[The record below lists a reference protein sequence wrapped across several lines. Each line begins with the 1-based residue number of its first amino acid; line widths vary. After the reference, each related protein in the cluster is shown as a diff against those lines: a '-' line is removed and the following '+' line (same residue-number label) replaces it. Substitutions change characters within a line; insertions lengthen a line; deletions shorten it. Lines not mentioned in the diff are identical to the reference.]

1 MTRVAKKTRK
11 VVLGAPDGRITPR
24 AGLHLVAKLD
34 KLLGITATIDGA
46 GPPFKRRQRGL
57 MLGGVMMALAETM
70 LAGGDFLSDLDHQRK
85 DQVGLQL
92 RAVPNLPASTTVI
105 GLGKRFD
112 ELARAHVEQA
122 NATLVKGV
130 FGLLP
135 EKRRADL
142 AAQRPTIE

>member
-1 MTRVAKKTRK
+1 M
-11 VVLGAPDGRITPR
+11 
-24 AGLHLVAKLD
+24 
-34 KLLGITATIDGA
+34 
-46 GPPFKRRQRGL
+46 
-57 MLGGVMMALAETM
+57 
-70 LAGGDFLSDLDHQRK
+70 
-85 DQVGLQL
+85 
-92 RAVPNLPASTTVI
+92 PNLPASTTVI